1 MTAST
6 EKLSTILVIVGITGD
21 LSKRKLLPAIE
32 RLAAANVLPAHFK
45 ILGITRRDVSAHQVV
60 QAMPADT
67 PHGFINQSL
76 EMFQMDLADGQD
88 YKRLIERLDGMAR
101 GMDGPVQRLF
111 YLSVPPQISLPVVK
125 LLGAAGLSDEPH
137 TKLLLEKPFGVDL
150 ASATELID
158 QTKEH
163 FKESQV
169 YRIDHYLA
177 KDMAQNLIV
186 FREGNA
192 LFRHTWNKD
201 FIEKID
207 IVASEKIGIEG
218 RAAFYEQTGALRDLV
233 QSHLLQLTALTLMH
247 PPESHD
253 LRNICQCRI
262 EALRQLHVPADQAP
276 ALWLSRGQYQG
287 YRDEVKNPG
296 SMVETFVD
304 LTLMSDDP
312 AWGGVPI
319 HIVTGKHLKEKA
331 TEIRITYKKTEQYE
345 SNSLVIRFQPNE
357 GIELKLWTKVP
368 DYEWRV
374 ENHSLG
380 LNFQEKFANAP
391 EAYEQVLLDALK
403 SDQTLFTTS
412 DEVLESWR
420 ILAPVQ
426 RHWEMNSE
434 DLILYKPGSTT
445 TEVIAR

>member
-1 MTAST
+1 MADVSST
-6 EKLSTILVIVGITGD
+6 QLPTILVIVGITGD

-32 RLAAANVLPAHFK
+32 KLAAAGVLPEQFK
-45 ILGITRRDVSAHQVV
+45 ILGITRREVSARQVV

-67 PHGFINQSL
+67 PHGFINSCL
-76 EMFQMDLADGQD
+76 EMFQMDLASGAD
-88 YKRLIERLDGMAR
+88 YKRLSERLDSLAR
-101 GMDGPVQRLF
+101 GMGEDTQRLF
-111 YLSVPPQISLPVVK
+111 YLSVPPQISQPVVK
-125 LLGAAGLSDEPH
+125 LMGAANLGQNQHSR
-137 TKLLLEKPFGVDL
+137 LLLEKPFGVDL
-150 ASATELID
+150 ASAQELID
-158 QTKEH
+158 KTKEH

-192 LFRHTWNKD
+192 LFRDTWNKD
-201 FIEKID
+201 FIERID

-233 QSHLLQLTALTLMH
+233 QSHLLQLAALTLMR
-247 PPESHD
+247 PPKAQN

-262 EALRQLHVPADQAP
+262 DALKQLRVPDGQAP
-276 ALWLSRGQYQG
+276 SLYLKRGQYDG
-287 YRDEVKNPG
+287 YRQEVDNPK

-304 LTLMSDDP
+304 LTLESTDP
-312 AWGGVPI
+312 EWVGVPI
-319 HIVTGKHLKEKA
+319 RIVTGKRLNEKA
-331 TEIRITYKKTEQYE
+331 TEIRITYKKTDQYE

-368 DYEWRV
+368 GYEWRV

-380 LNFQEKFANAP
+380 LDFKEHFSHSP

-403 SDQTLFTTS
+403 SEQAIFTTS

-420 ILAPVQ
+420 ILEPVQ
-426 RHWEMNSE
+426 KYWEMHTD
-434 DLILYKPGSTT
+434 DLTIYKPGSD
-445 TEVIAR
+445 IL

>member
-1 MTAST
+1 MT
-6 EKLSTILVIVGITGD
+6 EKDFSAKLPTILVIVGITGD

-32 RLAAANVLPAHFK
+32 KLAAADVLPEQFK
-45 ILGITRRDVSAHQVV
+45 ILGITRREVTARQVV

-67 PHGFINQSL
+67 PHGFINSCL
-76 EMFQMDLADGQD
+76 EMFQMDLANGQD
-88 YKRLIERLDGMAR
+88 YKQLAERLDSMSR
-101 GMDGPVQRLF
+101 GMGEDVQRLF
-111 YLSVPPQISLPVVK
+111 YLSVPPQISQPVVK
-125 LLGAAGLSDEPH
+125 LLGMAGLAKGKH

-150 ASATELID
+150 DSARELIN
-158 QTKEH
+158 QTKDY
-163 FKESQV
+163 FDESQV

-186 FREGNA
+186 FREDNA
-192 LFRHTWNKD
+192 LFRHTWKND
-201 FIEKID
+201 FIERVD

-233 QSHLLQLTALTLMH
+233 QSHLLQLAALTLMH
-247 PPESHD
+247 PPESRD

-262 EALRQLHVPADQAP
+262 DALRQLRVPEGKAP
-276 ALWLSRGQYQG
+276 SLYLKRGQYQG
-287 YRDEVKNPG
+287 YRDEVKNAN

-304 LTLMSDDP
+304 LTLESTDP
-312 AWGGVPI
+312 LWQGVPI
-319 HIVTGKHLKEKA
+319 RIVTGKHLSEKA
-331 TEIRITYKKTEQYE
+331 TEIRITYKKTEKYE
-345 SNSLVIRFQPNE
+345 SNTLVIRFQPNE

-380 LNFQEKFANAP
+380 LNFKEHFSHSP

-420 ILAPVQ
+420 ILQPVQ
-426 RHWEMNSE
+426 QHWEMHTD
-434 DLILYKPGSTT
+434 DLDLYKPGTQ
-445 TEVIAR
+445 VLLGD